1 VTGYNR
7 AVQRHETRLKQHLF
21 DSPAGPWRLWTW
33 TVAPD
38 LEQAVVCLWATEA
51 QTVAFREKVVPRE
64 TVELMINFGGR
75 QTVHRADRPFDPQ
88 HFRRSWVSGLQSA
101 CLDIESPSAAQ
112 LMAASLRPAH
122 AGPLLGVSGGEIVGS
137 VIRLDDLVAGAA
149 NELADRLEESPSVI
163 GRFFLFEDFLRE
175 RLRRSRLPTPL
186 TCRAV
191 QRITESGGAIAS
203 RVLQEE
209 LGCSGRYLE
218 KQMTEHVGLTPKR
231 LSRLIRFSRVIDQ
244 VRSETEVDWG
254 RIAHACG
261 FYDQSHFN
269 NEFRAFTG
277 TTPSGFLSLRDSSTQ
292 AMIVE

>member
-7 AVQRHETRLKQHLF
+7 AVQQHERRLKQHQF
-21 DSPAGPWRLWTW
+21 NSPAGPWRLWTW
-33 TVAPD
+33 AAAPD
-38 LEQAVVCLWATEA
+38 LDPAVACLWATEA

-75 QTVHRADRPFDPQ
+75 QTVHRVERPSDPQ
-88 HFRRSWVSGLQSA
+88 HFRRAWVSGLQSA

-122 AGPLLGVSGGEIVGS
+122 AGALLGVSGAEIAGS
-137 VIRLDDLVAGAA
+137 VIPLDDLIARAA
-149 NELADRLEESPSVI
+149 SELADRLEESPSIV
-163 GRFFLFEDFLRE
+163 GRFLLFEDFLRE
-175 RLRRSRLPTPL
+175 RLRRGRKPTPL

-191 QRITESGGAIAS
+191 QRIAESGGAIAS
-203 RVLQEE
+203 RALQEE

-218 KQMTEHVGLTPKR
+218 KQMAEQVGLTPKR
-231 LSRLIRFSRVIDQ
+231 LSRLIRFSRVIDR
-244 VRSETEVDWG
+244 VRTETDVDWG

-277 TTPSGFLSLRDSSTQ
+277 TTPSGFLALRDSSTQ
-292 AMIVE
+292 AMILE